1 VGLVPRA
8 KPSCLC
14 VSFYDAV
21 AVSLFEISSSCS
33 ALVHWYQ
40 SVPVKRG
47 DILCLTILV
56 DYISCVTKLA
66 VLISDCCWLFFIV
79 GAGTE

>member
-1 VGLVPRA
+1 MLLLLVPFANAATLVFLMRLL
-8 KPSCLC
+8 SCYSNLDC
-14 VSFYDAV
+14 
-21 AVSLFEISSSCS
+21 CR

-47 DILCLTILV
+47 DISCLTILV
-56 DYISCVTKLA
+56 DYISGMANLA
-66 VLISDCCWLFFIV
+66 VLTSDCCGLFLIV